1 MKKLR
6 TQSIGIDQGDLVLF
20 SDFDIDGPMWTGEGP
35 RESRARVQFSEAFHA
50 PPAVKVGLTMWD
62 ISNGANA
69 RADVAAEEVTE
80 HGFDLRFR
88 TWGDTR
94 IARVRIGWQAIG
106 PMKDDEMWDVE

>member
-6 TQSIGIDQGDLVLF
+6 THTIGIDEGNVVLF
-20 SDFDIDGPMWTGEGP
+20 EDFEIGGPMWSGHGP
-35 RESRARVQFSEAFHA
+35 REAHRDVRFSEAFLA

-69 RADVAAEEVTE
+69 RADIAAEDVGPD
-80 HGFDLRFR
+80 GFRIRFR

-94 IARVRIGWQAIG
+94 IARVRVGWQAIG
-106 PMKDDEMWDVE
+106 PMKDDDLWDVE